1 MSTDPNM
8 PLVSVI
14 VPIYGVE
21 AYIGQCARSVL
32 GQTYSRLECIFVN
45 DGTPDRSMEILSEV
59 VKEYPGRNIVI
70 VNKENDGLPHARWSG
85 LEVSTGEYIMHV
97 DADDWLEPD
106 AAERLVDEALR
117 TQADLVYCD
126 FWKEYGHRHL
136 RQRTAAAEGAGGQA
150 QHTLRDDDAAERA
163 AAQKNTGRKG
173 GQTFRKID
181 RGERGALVEHVR
193 LERAERGGEHYLLQP
208 GAAHESAVAE
218 RGEALVEN
226 HLPQTGARMEGI
238 GRHTLHRRGKGHTA
252 QTVARAEGLG
262 RNGQERREVPQ
273 LVEGLYAAALENRA
287 QVGHR
292 GGLGVAQPAVAVAVP
307 RAHAE
312 RLDKGVGKIDVA
324 RLGAHCSREK
334 RQQGAQ
340 KGIYS
345 ECFHPIK
352 TK

>member
-126 FWKEYGHRHL
+126 FWKEYGSRHKLDHERTYTVQDKALWMKRLYNNSAYGYVWCKFARRSLYRGIFVPRYNMHEDIVFSTQLIWRAL
-136 RQRTAAAEGAGGQA
+136 RIAQLSVPLIHYRRTNATSATRVARGKRRIQSARNILDFSANGGPEAAVVRKEII
-150 QHTLRDDDAAERA
+150 RKAAWNA
-163 AAQKNTGRKG
+163 
-173 GQTFRKID
+173 FRYD
-181 RGERGALVEHVR
+181 RSLFDEYPFL
-193 LERAERGGEHYLLQP
+193 RAESPLILRL
-208 GAAHESAVAE
+208 S
-218 RGEALVEN
+218 
-226 HLPQTGARMEGI
+226 
-238 GRHTLHRRGKGHTA
+238 
-252 QTVARAEGLG
+252 
-262 RNGQERREVPQ
+262 
-273 LVEGLYAAALENRA
+273 
-287 QVGHR
+287 
-292 GGLGVAQPAVAVAVP
+292 GV
-307 RAHAE
+307 
-312 RLDKGVGKIDVA
+312 
-324 RLGAHCSREK
+324 
-334 RQQGAQ
+334 
-340 KGIYS
+340 
-345 ECFHPIK
+345 
-352 TK
+352 